1 MPIAYKDWSVTVRAL
16 AEGEQLIVVRPGV
29 ADEPSG
35 RVDLEHERFFL
46 YPTFDFHRRDLV
58 RESQQPELGR
68 AMEEGVWADGEPAP
82 VEISP
87 EGHLPQPDRIRVR
100 AWAEVVEEWT
110 ITDRRVLSDLS
121 PFHVWAPN
129 YAERRLGWRRRE
141 PLHVSLLRTHRIPR
155 PVTVKVAGEY
165 SEAGSW
171 AEISRE
177 LPFEGTPVLADGEFD
192 HAAATIADII
202 ARSGDRSRTPALA

>member
-16 AEGEQLIVVRPGV
+16 AEGEQLIVIRNGA
-29 ADEPSG
+29 ADQPDG

-46 YPTFDFHRRDLV
+46 YPTFDFHRTDLV
-58 RESQQPELGR
+58 RESQQPEMGR
-68 AMEEGVWADGEPAP
+68 ALEEGVWADGEPSP
-82 VEISP
+82 VEMTR

-100 AWAEVVEEWT
+100 AWAEVVDEWT
-110 ITDRRVLSDLS
+110 VTDRKVLNELA

-141 PLHVSLLRTHRIPR
+141 PLHVALLRTHRIPR
-155 PVTVKVAGEY
+155 PVTVRVADEY
-165 SEAGSW
+165 SAAGNW
-171 AEISRE
+171 AELSRE

-192 HAAATIADII
+192 HVAEVIRGII
-202 ARSGDRSRTPALA
+202 ERSGDRAAALA